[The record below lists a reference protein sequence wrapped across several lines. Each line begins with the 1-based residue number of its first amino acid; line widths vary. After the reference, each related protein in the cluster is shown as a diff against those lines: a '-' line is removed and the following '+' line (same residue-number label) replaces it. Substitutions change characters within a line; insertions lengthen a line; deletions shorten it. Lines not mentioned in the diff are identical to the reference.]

1 MGLYKMEFVLVY
13 GWFSDPEYLCAKS
26 LQYKIMSRME
36 YLFYGDGLKVVAES
50 NNKDFLNNFTT
61 ITI

>member
-1 MGLYKMEFVLVY
+1 MEFVLVY
-13 GWFSDPEYLCAKS
+13 GWFSDPEYVCAKS

-50 NNKDFLNNFTT
+50 NDKIILEKKLFT
-61 ITI
+61 